1 MNNAIKAAIALPIS
15 IGVVISANSTHAA
28 SFTYAETVESYIQGE
43 FTYDNLDQIATR
55 TNVNN
60 ALGAPE
66 ASATDNFLALGFGG
80 EAVFSFGGMFS
91 EQVKVWETTFGN
103 HNSQSDYD
111 EKVEVFVG
119 NDLENWLS
127 IGVIENIA
135 DEAYIGGATLD
146 IGNSNLYQ
154 YVRLVDL
161 SEVAADRDGF
171 DINAIAVN
179 MEMERE
185 YVPESSATLGL
196 LAVGALAIGSLIKRK
211 QQ

>member
-15 IGVVISANSTHAA
+15 IGVVISGNSTHAA
-28 SFTYAETVESYIQGE
+28 SFTYAETVEFYDKGE
-43 FTYDNLDQIATR
+43 FQYDNAGQIATR

-66 ASATDNFLALGFGG
+66 ANANNNFLALGVGG

-91 EQVKVWETTFGN
+91 EEVKVWETTLGKYS
-103 HNSQSDYD
+103 SQSDYD

-119 NDLENWLS
+119 NDLQNWLS
-127 IGVIENIA
+127 IGTIENIA

-146 IGNSNLYQ
+146 IGNNNLYQ
-154 YVRLVDL
+154 YVRLVDM
-161 SEVAADRDGF
+161 SEDLEGRDGF

-179 MEMERE
+179 MEGQRER
-185 YVPESSATLGL
+185 VPESSTTLSL
-196 LAVGALAIGSLIKRK
+196 LAIGALAISSLSKRK

>member
-1 MNNAIKAAIALPIS
+1 M
-15 IGVVISANSTHAA
+15 
-28 SFTYAETVESYIQGE
+28 
-43 FTYDNLDQIATR
+43 
-55 TNVNN
+55 
-60 ALGAPE
+60 
-66 ASATDNFLALGFGG
+66 
-80 EAVFSFGGMFS
+80 
-91 EQVKVWETTFGN
+91 
-103 HNSQSDYD
+103 
-111 EKVEVFVG
+111 G

>member
-28 SFTYAETVESYIQGE
+28 SFTYAETVESYTQGE
-43 FTYDNLDQIATR
+43 FRYDNLDQIATR

-66 ASATDNFLALGFGG
+66 TNATENFLALGFAG

-103 HNSQSDYD
+103 PSSQSDFD

-119 NDLENWLS
+119 NDLENWLK
-127 IGVIENIA
+127 IGEIENIA

-154 YVRLVDL
+154 YVRLVDM
-161 SEVAADRDGF
+161 SEVADGRDGF

-179 MEMERE
+179 MERE
-185 YVPESSATLGL
+185 TVPENSGTLGL
-196 LAVGALAIGSLIKRK
+196 LAVGSLAIGSLIKRK